1 MEINSYNL
9 HIIEIRGEKMIQLIW
24 IGMLSVS
31 IFTAVATGN
40 LQKLSEEMIL
50 STKSSVELCIYM
62 AGIVAMWTGVL
73 KAGEEVGL
81 LESVEKILQPL
92 ISFLFPEVKEEKAR
106 RYIAVNISAN
116 VLGLG
121 WAATPSGLK
130 AMQYLQELN
139 GKAKVASDEMCT
151 FLILNISS
159 LQLIPLTMIA
169 YRSEY
174 GSVNPTEIILPAI
187 LATTISTAVGIVFC
201 KLMQTMLK

>member
-1 MEINSYNL
+1 
-9 HIIEIRGEKMIQLIW
+9 MIQLIW

-73 KAGEEVGL
+73 KAGEEVGI